1 MSSYN
6 EVMARVSV
14 TPQMRERV
22 LAGVTAA
29 RAEAA
34 HAGTHDGEGPQAE
47 VAPFTGVSDRQ
58 AGHPATARRDLPRW
72 LPLAVAACLVVAVG
86 IGAWQASRREVSQE
100 TPTDVL
106 QPSGMAEFSSREE
119 LEASVGFSVPEVT
132 DLPFEPASVTYTNA
146 FGLARVDYEAADG
159 SVLTLSKGIDDGS
172 GVSGD
177 YNDYAYSTHAD
188 ISGVG
193 VELQGSDG
201 TYSLAE
207 WASDGYAYALD
218 AQPGMTEEDM
228 LAAVESVVAQE

>member
-22 LAGVTAA
+22 LAGVAAA

-86 IGAWQASRREVSQE
+86 IGAWQAGRREVAQE

-106 QPSGMAEFSSREE
+106 QPSGMAEFSSRGE

-146 FGLARVDYEAADG
+146 FGLARVDYEAA
-159 SVLTLSKGIDDGS
+159 
-172 GVSGD
+172 
-177 YNDYAYSTHAD
+177 
-188 ISGVG
+188 GVG

-201 TYSLAE
+201 IYSLAE